1 MKISIGDKVNVN
13 RNGRFVP
20 GTVSDV
26 LASTAGN
33 TFFSINLLNG
43 ENCIAEENQVFLE
56 QNEDEY
62 SFFID
67 IVPEK
72 NVVIAKMNVNGKEI
86 ARGHGHVIHSGELG
100 IAQATSYAFKR
111 IYDRILEEEGDI

>member
-1 MKISIGDKVNVN
+1 MKISIGNKVNVN

-20 GTVSDV
+20 GTVADV
-26 LASTAGN
+26 LESTAGK

-100 IAQATSYAFKR
+100 ITQATSYAFKR